1 MICPIIKIFRSNP
14 FLFSFTFSP
23 AFATRFFVFFVI
35 LSEVEISKKKQKE
48 LKHVAQ
54 SGLEIGF
61 GFIFTFLNDKH
72 LKFLSL
78 AKPRLGFST
87 VSLYTF
93 LMKNYGTIPS
103 K

>member
-1 MICPIIKIFRSNP
+1 M
-14 FLFSFTFSP
+14 
-23 AFATRFFVFFVI
+23 
-35 LSEVEISKKKQKE
+35 SEVEISKKKQKE

-93 LMKNYGTIPS
+93 LMKKIWNNSFKINYKILKTLS
-103 K
+103 KNGEKFRLKKDKNISFNYLKF

>member
-1 MICPIIKIFRSNP
+1 MICPIIKIFRSN
-14 FLFSFTFSP
+14 TFSV
-23 AFATRFFVFFVI
+23 FFHFQSCFRYSLFCFFVI

-78 AKPRLGFST
+78 AKPRLGFGT

-93 LMKNYGTIPS
+93 LIKNYGTIPS

>member
-1 MICPIIKIFRSNP
+1 MVYD
-14 FLFSFTFSP
+14 LE
-23 AFATRFFVFFVI
+23 ATRFYFLSLSVLLSLLAFLFFFVI

-93 LMKNYGTIPS
+93 LIKNYGTIPS

>member
-1 MICPIIKIFRSNP
+1 MK
-14 FLFSFTFSP
+14 
-23 AFATRFFVFFVI
+23 
-35 LSEVEISKKKQKE
+35 SKYLKKQKE
-48 LKHVAQ
+48 LKHIAQ

>member
-1 MICPIIKIFRSNP
+1 MVYD
-14 FLFSFTFSP
+14 LE
-23 AFATRFFVFFVI
+23 ATRFYFLSLSVLLSLLAFLFFFHM
-35 LSEVEISKKKQKE
+35 SEVEISKKKQKE
-48 LKHVAQ
+48 LKHIAQ

-78 AKPRLGFST
+78 AKPRLGFGT

-93 LMKNYGTIPS
+93 LIKNYGTIPS

>member
-1 MICPIIKIFRSNP
+1 MVYD
-14 FLFSFTFSP
+14 LE
-23 AFATRFFVFFVI
+23 ATRFYFLSFSVLLSLLAFLFFFVI

-93 LMKNYGTIPS
+93 LIKNYGTIPS

>member
-1 MICPIIKIFRSNP
+1 MASTSSAN
-14 FLFSFTFSP
+14 
-23 AFATRFFVFFVI
+23 
-35 LSEVEISKKKQKE
+35 KKGFP
-48 LKHVAQ
+48 LQ

-93 LMKNYGTIPS
+93 LIKNYGTIPS